1 MPDSAA
7 AAQAGQPVRVE
18 QRAVPKSFLGLSLRN
33 GLLNLVTLTLYRFWG
48 KTEVRRRL
56 WSSIH
61 LNDEPFEYTGRGKE
75 LFLGF
80 LFALTVIGLPFL
92 IVIFGAQFLAPGLAG
107 LIILPFY
114 VFLSFLLG
122 YGRFT
127 AFRYIASRTSWRGVR
142 FQLTGSPR
150 SYGWNYMGY
159 VWLSAVTLGWF
170 WPAADRRLAGPLWDG
185 LRFGDRPFRF
195 RIEDARKE
203 KVYGAYALGWVCMFV
218 AYFFLMGALVAI
230 MAPLVKA
237 NGGKPAEPTLD
248 IIIQIYALTGAFA
261 LVYAVVFAPFQ
272 AAMLRSVAA
281 GIGHD
286 ELRFKV
292 RVKWYELAWMSL
304 SNFVLLTF
312 SLGFL
317 MPFVEARVSRFLFD
331 RLEISGTAD
340 LDGIGQAADL
350 GPRTGEGLAD
360 AFGISP
366 V

>member
-18 QRAVPKSFLGLSLRN
+18 QRAVLKSFLGLSLKN
-33 GLLNLVTLTLYRFWG
+33 GLLNLITLTLYRFWG

-61 LNDEPFEYTGRGKE
+61 LNDEAFEYTGRGKE

-80 LFALTVIGLPFL
+80 LFALALIGLPFL
-92 IVIFGAQFLAPGLAG
+92 IVVFGAQFLAPEFAA
-107 LIILPFY
+107 LIVLPFY

-142 FQLTGSPR
+142 FRWPDHLRSTGGNTCATS
-150 SYGWNYMGY
+150 G
-159 VWLSAVTLGWF
+159 SAVVTLGWF
-170 WPAADRRLAGPLWDG
+170 WPAADRRLAGPLWEG

-195 RIEDARKE
+195 RIEEARKE
-203 KVYGAYALGWVCMFV
+203 KVYGAYALGWI
-218 AYFFLMGALVAI
+218 GGLVSYLVMVSAMMAI
-230 MAPLVKA
+230 MIPLIRA

-248 IIIQIYALTGAFA
+248 VFVRIYALVGMLA
-261 LVYAVVFAPFQ
+261 LAYAVIFAPFQ
-272 AAMLRSVAA
+272 AAMLRSVTA
-281 GIGHD
+281 GISFD

-292 RVKWYELAWMSL
+292 RVKWYDMAWMSL
-304 SNFVLLTF
+304 SNLVLLTV

-317 MPFVEARVSRFLFD
+317 TAVCRSAGEPVPVRP
-331 RLEISGTAD
+331 SG
-340 LDGIGQAADL
+340 DL
-350 GPRTGEGLAD
+350 GDRRPGHHRTGCGHRSAHR
-360 AFGISP
+360 
-366 V
+366 